1 VHPDRQ
7 PKTRDDVAVTANI
20 TPLKIDNQQE
30 TNMQAIETFTYPIEL
45 SNEELD
51 LVAAGCG
58 GCKSGG
64 FSNSGNNVGNNE
76 LIGVGDVNLL
86 SNNNIALFAGEQQSH
101 G

>member
-1 VHPDRQ
+1 VHPDRH